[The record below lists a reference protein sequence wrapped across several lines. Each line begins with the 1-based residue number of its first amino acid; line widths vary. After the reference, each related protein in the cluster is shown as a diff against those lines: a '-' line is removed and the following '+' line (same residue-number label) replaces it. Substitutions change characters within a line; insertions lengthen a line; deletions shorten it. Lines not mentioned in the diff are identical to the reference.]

1 MKKTVITIA
10 RSYGSGGRTLGKL
23 LAEELGINCYDRE
36 ILRMA
41 SDDSGINEALFG
53 QTDEKLKK
61 SPLFRIARKNP
72 YKGGVIP
79 PESADFVSDD
89 NLFNYQAKVIRE
101 LAEEESCIIIGRC
114 ADYVLKDD
122 PNVLRLFFFAP
133 KEDCIVRVME
143 HDGITGRDA
152 ENKIE
157 KIDKHRADYYKY
169 YTGKDWYDAR
179 NYDFCLDTT
188 SMGYEKLV
196 EVVKEVPLEQL
207 VLETDS
213 PYLTPV
219 PNRGK
224 RNDSRQLTHVVDAI
238 AQIKGISREE
248 VIRVTEQNARR
259 MYRIR
264 G

>member
-41 SDDSGINEALFG
+41 SDDSGINESLFG

-114 ADYVLKDD
+114 ADYVLGDYS
-122 PNVLRLFFFAP
+122 NCINAFVYAY
-133 KEDCIVRVME
+133 KEDRIRRIMKLYDLTE
-143 HDGITGRDA
+143 RQAWD
-152 ENKIE
+152 KIK
-157 KIDKHRADYYKY
+157 KIDKTRKAYYEEH
-169 YTGKDWYDAR
+169 TDRDWGSIEAHQMLF
-179 NYDFCLDTT
+179 NASL
-188 SMGYEKLV
+188 MGI
-196 EVVKEVPLEQL
+196 
-207 VLETDS
+207 D
-213 PYLTPV
+213 
-219 PNRGK
+219 G
-224 RNDSRQLTHVVDAI
+224 VVDALE
-238 AQIKGISREE
+238 GIYRKWNERE
-248 VIRVTEQNARR
+248 
-259 MYRIR
+259 
-264 G
+264 

>member
-1 MKKTVITIA
+1 MGKLIVTIA
-10 RSYGSGGRTLGKL
+10 RQYGSGGKTIGQM
-23 LAEELGINCYDRE
+23 LAENLGVNCYNRE

-41 SDDSGINEALFG
+41 SDDSGIKEELFN
-53 QTDEKLKK
+53 QADEKLRNN
-61 SPLFRIARKNP
+61 PLFGNSTRI
-72 YKGGVIP
+72 YKGGLIQP
-79 PESADFVSDD
+79 DHGGFVSAD

-196 EVVKEVPLEQL
+196 EVVKNFIEVYQ
-207 VLETDS
+207 S
-213 PYLTPV
+213 
-219 PNRGK
+219 
-224 RNDSRQLTHVVDAI
+224 
-238 AQIKGISREE
+238 
-248 VIRVTEQNARR
+248 
-259 MYRIR
+259 
-264 G
+264 

>member
-89 NLFNYQAKVIRE
+89 NLFNYQAKIIRS
-101 LAEEESCIIIGRC
+101 LAEEGSCVIIGRC
-114 ADYVLKDD
+114 ADYALKDRD
-122 PNVLRLFFFAP
+122 DVINLFITAP
-133 KEDCIVRVME
+133 LENRIKRVAARN
-143 HDGITGRDA
+143 GIS
-152 ENKIE
+152 ENEAKDRI
-157 KIDKHRADYYKY
+157 KKTDKSRASYYNY
-169 YTGKDWYDAR
+169 YSAKDWGDAKSYDLCI
-179 NYDFCLDTT
+179 DSSLLGIDGT
-188 SMGYEKLV
+188 V
-196 EVVKEVPLEQL
+196 ELLKDLI
-207 VLETDS
+207 
-213 PYLTPV
+213 
-219 PNRGK
+219 R
-224 RNDSRQLTHVVDAI
+224 
-238 AQIKGISREE
+238 IKGIK
-248 VIRVTEQNARR
+248 
-259 MYRIR
+259 
-264 G
+264 